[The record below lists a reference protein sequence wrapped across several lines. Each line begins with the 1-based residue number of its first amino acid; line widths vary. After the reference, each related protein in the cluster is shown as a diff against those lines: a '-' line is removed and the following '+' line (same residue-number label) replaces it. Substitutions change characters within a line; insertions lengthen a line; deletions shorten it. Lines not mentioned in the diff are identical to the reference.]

1 MRLPNLR
8 NLTLNLSPRFF
19 NIGSIVVLAIV
30 THTILATA
38 WIGDD
43 AQITFRQIWNFISGD
58 GITFNFGER
67 VQAFTHP
74 LWFWLLSF
82 FVFITQELFL
92 TTIIISTILSLLSIL
107 ILMKIEIDKC
117 KSNRTL
123 LSPVIFLVFSWA
135 FCDFTTSGLENPLSY
150 LLTVLLIYL
159 ISLDKWKQ
167 ELQKIFVILSLLV
180 LNRLDYVVLFFPL
193 VMYLVWNC
201 QNVKQLIRA
210 IWPGTLI
217 LVGWFLFATIYFG
230 FPLPNTFYAKLNAG
244 YPIDELLF
252 RGWNYLISMSDDLA
266 SVLIILIGIVF
277 TLISRNKLLIC
288 LTIGQFL
295 YCLYLLRAGGDFM
308 LGRHFALFVLI
319 SMGQIILSLSQ
330 IKKLSLLGK
339 NVLIISIFVVLFVI
353 GSIEGYPF
361 RSHIE
366 TESRRPLVATTD
378 PASHIV
384 DERSHYYFIFGLDS
398 EVRDSWPKV
407 NKHVDQPPTDYR
419 TTCGILGGSS
429 LAEPNILLIDV
440 CGLSDPLISR
450 LPAIQV
456 SSWRIGHH
464 LRKMPENYGEFKLGK
479 ISALNDEHL
488 SELAID
494 LRKVSSDDIFGIER
508 FKAIWRI
515 NSGFYSDLDF
525 KKYSSPSIY
534 IPFSSS
540 TEIVEL
546 DNWDSEFEYENLAPI
561 YGTFLFKYF
570 ASNIKFQSKEP
581 RISDGID
588 IHVNTEF
595 TYKVYVNDKLTFVIE
610 KAKQNKVTGG
620 NYRRVFIPLKER
632 TRVKS
637 IELRAIDA
645 HYVGDTSINAIFHL
659 SVNEARDINQW
670 VMPAGGYEN
679 YQYSWLDQINK
690 QNANQLQVAWTFSTG
705 SNFNHQGSPLVVDDI
720 MYVHT
725 FFPNVVYALD
735 LNNNSQILWKYESRQ
750 DLNEITEFC
759 CGNANYGLTYSYGRI
774 LFHQPDSVLVSLDAY
789 TGKLIW
795 RIETGQQN
803 LFSVASTTTPL
814 VVDDKV
820 FVGISADKSENR
832 GHISAYNIWSG
843 ELLWRAYSTGHDQDM
858 LIEPLKTTVLGE
870 SIGRNSGLKGW
881 NGNRGSEGNIDL
893 SKWFSFDQEEKL
905 IYYGTG
911 RSKVDDHRATFGSK
925 KWTNT
930 IFARDLNTGIVKWLF
945 QMNPNDKWGFD
956 NANEMILT
964 ERKINGRTRKLLVY
978 FSSNGFVY
986 TLDRVS
992 GELIE
997 ARKFDSTVNWASK
1010 VDLDLD
1016 SINYGFPIVDES
1028 IFSDQMGNTV
1038 FENSVCPSILGAKSL
1053 HPASYSPESR
1063 LFFVPTNNLCMGSEQ
1078 FKNGNNK
1085 ENQNFDV
1092 KTTFYPPRKSHDGF
1106 GNFIAWDNINGE
1118 IEWSIPEKFPI
1129 WSGALSTAG
1138 EIVVYGTLDGYLKIV
1153 DSKTGE
1159 NLFKFKT
1166 SSGITGNVMSYL
1178 LNGRQYIAVYSGID
1192 KNSFDVRILG
1202 DLYEPLNEADSK
1214 SASKFFDQ
1222 FSVEGQVTVFSLPN
1236 NQSR

>member
-1 MRLPNLR
+1 MQLPKLR

-19 NIGSIVVLAIV
+19 NISSILVLAIV
-30 THTILATA
+30 IHTIQVNA

-43 AQITFRQIWNFISGD
+43 AQITFRQIWNFITGD

-74 LWFWLLSF
+74 LWFLLLSF
-82 FVFITQELFL
+82 FVFVTQELFL
-92 TTIIISTILSLLSIL
+92 TTIIISAILSLLSVL
-107 ILMKIEIDKC
+107 ILMKIEFDKSN
-117 KSNRTL
+117 SNRTL
-123 LSPVIFLVFSWA
+123 LSPVIFFVFSWA

-150 LLTVLLIYL
+150 LLTALLIYL
-159 ISLDKWKQ
+159 ISLDNWKQ
-167 ELQKIFVILSLLV
+167 ELQKVFIVLSLLV
-180 LNRLDYVVLFFPL
+180 LNRFDYVVLFFPL
-193 VMYLVWNC
+193 VLYLVWNC
-201 QNVKQLIRA
+201 QNVKQLLRV
-210 IWPGTLI
+210 IWPGTLL

-230 FPLPNTFYAKLNAG
+230 FPLPNTFYAKLNTG
-244 YPIDELLF
+244 YPIDELLI

-266 SVLIILIGIVF
+266 SVLIILIGLVF
-277 TLISRNKLLIC
+277 TLVSRNKLLIC
-288 LTIGQFL
+288 LTVGQFL

-319 SMGQIILSLSQ
+319 SVGQIILSLSQ
-330 IKKLSLLGK
+330 NKNLSLLGK
-339 NVLIISIFVVLFVI
+339 NILIIGIFVVLFVI
-353 GSIEGYPF
+353 GLFERYPF

-366 TESRRPLVATTD
+366 TESRRPLVANSE

-384 DERSHYYFIFGLDS
+384 DERSHYRFIFGLDS
-398 EVRDSWPKV
+398 DVRDSWPKV
-407 NKHVDQPPTDYR
+407 YKQVDQQPTDYR

-429 LAEPNILLIDV
+429 LADPNIFLIDV

-479 ISALNDEHL
+479 ISTLNNKHL
-488 SELAID
+488 TKLAID
-494 LRKVSSDDIFGIER
+494 LRKISSDDIFGIER

-515 NSGFYSDLDF
+515 NTGFYSDIDF
-525 KKYSSPSIY
+525 NKYSSPSIY

-570 ASNIKFQSKEP
+570 ASNIKFQSKES
-581 RISDGID
+581 RISDGIE
-588 IHVNTEF
+588 IHTNTEF
-595 TYKVYVNDKLTFVIE
+595 TYKVYVNNKLTSVIQ
-610 KAKQNKVTGG
+610 KVKQDKVVGG
-620 NYRRVFIPLKER
+620 NYRRIFIPLKRR

-637 IELRAIDA
+637 VELRAIDA

-659 SVNEARDINQW
+659 NVIEPRDLNQW

-679 YQYSWLDQINK
+679 HQYSWLDQINK
-690 QNANQLQVAWTFSTG
+690 QNADQLQVAWTFSTG
-705 SNFNHQGSPLVVDDI
+705 SKFNHHGSPLVVDDI

-725 FFPNVVYALD
+725 FYPNVVYALD
-735 LNNNSQILWKYESRQ
+735 LNNSNQILWKYESRQ
-750 DLNEITEFC
+750 DLNEVTEYC
-759 CGNANYGLTYSYGRI
+759 CGNSNYGLTYAYGRI

-795 RIETGQQN
+795 RIETGKQN
-803 LFSVASTTTPL
+803 MFSVASTTTPL

-820 FVGISADKSENR
+820 FVGISADKSENQ

-843 ELLWRAYSTGHDQDM
+843 ELIWRAYSTGHDQDM
-858 LIEPLKTTVLGE
+858 LIEPFKTTVLGE
-870 SIGRNSGLKGW
+870 SIGKNSGLKSW
-881 NGNRGSEGNIDL
+881 DGNKGSKGNIDL

-911 RSKVDDHRATFGSK
+911 RSKEDDHSATSRSK

-930 IFARDLNTGIVKWLF
+930 IFARNLNTGIVKWLY
-945 QMNPNDKWGFD
+945 QVNSNENMGFD

-964 ERKINGRTRKLLVY
+964 ERTINGKTRKLLVY
-978 FSSNGFVY
+978 ISSNGFVY

-992 GELIE
+992 GELIQ
-997 ARKFDSTVNWASK
+997 ARKFDLSINWATK
-1010 VDLDLD
+1010 IDLDKN

-1028 IFSDQMGNTV
+1028 IVTGQVGNTES
-1038 FENSVCPSILGAKSL
+1038 ENSICPSILGSKSL
-1053 HPASYSPESR
+1053 HPASYSPESM
-1063 LFFVPTNNLCMGSEQ
+1063 LFFVPTNNLCMDSES
-1078 FKNGNNK
+1078 FTNRNYADK
-1085 ENQNFDV
+1085 QNFDA
-1092 KTTFYPPRKSHDGF
+1092 KTEVYPPRKSHNGF
-1106 GNFIAWDNINGE
+1106 GNLIAWDNINGE

-1129 WSGALSTAG
+1129 WSGALSTG
-1138 EIVVYGTLDGYLKIV
+1138 GGIVVYGTLDSYLKIV

-1192 KNSFDVRILG
+1192 KSSFDVRILG
-1202 DLYEPLNEADSK
+1202 DIFESTKNVDSI
-1214 SASKFFDQ
+1214 STSKFLDQ
-1222 FSVEGQVTVFSLPN
+1222 FSVGGQVTVFSLPN
-1236 NQSR
+1236 NQNK